1 MCVIFAK
8 YIILLGILQRKK
20 KQIVNMLV
28 HVIGMLNFN
37 FMIMLKNFCNTK
49 FPRSSLLTRLLDFV
63 GRHDVR

>member
-28 HVIGMLNFN
+28 IGMLNFN
-37 FMIMLKNFCNTK
+37 FMIMLKEFCNTK

>member
-37 FMIMLKNFCNTK
+37 FMIMLKEFCNTK

>member
-8 YIILLGILQRKK
+8 YIILLGILQRKN

-37 FMIMLKNFCNTK
+37 FMIMLKKFCNTK

>member
-8 YIILLGILQRKK
+8 YIILLGIFQRKK

-37 FMIMLKNFCNTK
+37 FMIMLKEFCNTK

>member
-8 YIILLGILQRKK
+8 YIILLGIFQRKK
-20 KQIVNMLV
+20 KKIVNML
-28 HVIGMLNFN
+28 VIGMLNFN
-37 FMIMLKNFCNTK
+37 FMIMLKEFCNTK

>member
-8 YIILLGILQRKK
+8 YIILLGIFQRKK
-20 KQIVNMLV
+20 KKIVNML
-28 HVIGMLNFN
+28 VIGMLNFN
-37 FMIMLKNFCNTK
+37 FMIMLKKFCNTK

>member
-20 KQIVNMLV
+20 NQIVNMLV

-37 FMIMLKNFCNTK
+37 FMIMLKEFCNTK

>member
-20 KQIVNMLV
+20 KKIVNML
-28 HVIGMLNFN
+28 VIGMLNFN
-37 FMIMLKNFCNTK
+37 FMKMLKKFCNTK

>member
-8 YIILLGILQRKK
+8 YIILLGILQTKK

-37 FMIMLKNFCNTK
+37 FMIMLKEFCNTK

>member
-20 KQIVNMLV
+20 KKIVNML
-28 HVIGMLNFN
+28 VIGMLNFN
-37 FMIMLKNFCNTK
+37 FMIMLKKFCNTK

>member
-28 HVIGMLNFN
+28 IGMLNFN
-37 FMIMLKNFCNTK
+37 FMKMLKKFCNTK
-49 FPRSSLLTRLLDFV
+49 FPQSSLLTRLLDFV

>member
-28 HVIGMLNFN
+28 IGMLNFN
-37 FMIMLKNFCNTK
+37 FMIMLKKFCNTK
-49 FPRSSLLTRLLDFV
+49 FPQSSLLTRLLDFV

>member
-8 YIILLGILQRKK
+8 YIILFGILQRKK

-37 FMIMLKNFCNTK
+37 FMIMLKKFCNTK

>member
-28 HVIGMLNFN
+28 IGMLNFN
-37 FMIMLKNFCNTK
+37 FMIMLKKFCTGNTK

>member
-28 HVIGMLNFN
+28 IGMLNFN
-37 FMIMLKNFCNTK
+37 FMKMLKKFCNTK

>member
-28 HVIGMLNFN
+28 RVIGMLNFN
-37 FMIMLKNFCNTK
+37 FMIMLKKFCNTK

>member
-28 HVIGMLNFN
+28 RVIGMLNFN
-37 FMIMLKNFCNTK
+37 FMIMLKKFCNTK
-49 FPRSSLLTRLLDFV
+49 FPQSSLLTRLLDFV

>member
-28 HVIGMLNFN
+28 IGMLNFN
-37 FMIMLKNFCNTK
+37 FMIMLKKFCNTK